1 MDINVLKYFK
11 TIARVGNMSRAAQEL
26 HVSQPTLTVS
36 MRKFEEQLGVRVFER
51 SKKGVSLT
59 PAGLQ
64 IYQYSDQ
71 MVGLWDEMLREAG
84 TVNEAVRGT
93 IRFGL
98 HPSVARY
105 TLPVFLPSLLKEHPE
120 LSVQLSHDLSRN
132 VLQQVHDHT
141 LDAGLV
147 MNPEKHPDLILK
159 ELCRD
164 EVSVWKRKGSSLADV
179 LIYDPSLFQTQ
190 WILEKLQKK
199 GLRYKRKIESSNL
212 EVIAS
217 LLQAGVGHA
226 ILPKRVALQNPFPLE
241 EAHPSL
247 PQFQDHLYLVYR
259 PSLRRS
265 ALGKTFIEA
274 VQNAPLK

>member
-11 TIARVGNMSRAAQEL
+11 TIARIGNMSRAAIEL

-36 MRKFEEQLGVRVFER
+36 MRKLEEQLGVSLFER
-51 SKKGVSLT
+51 SKKGVTLT

-71 MVGLWDEMLREAG
+71 LVGLWEEMLREAG
-84 TVNEAVRGT
+84 TINESVRGT
-93 IRFGL
+93 IRLGL

-105 TLPVFLPSLLKEHPE
+105 TLPLFLPSLLKEYPD
-120 LSVQLSHDLSRN
+120 LSVQMSHDLSRN
-132 VLQQVHDHT
+132 VLQQVLDHA
-141 LDAGLV
+141 LDVGLV
-147 MNPEKHPDLILK
+147 VNPEKHPDLILK

-164 EVSVWKRKGSSLADV
+164 EVSVWKRKGSSVQDV
-179 LIYDPSLFQTQ
+179 LIFDPSLFQTQ

-199 GLRYKRKIESSNL
+199 GIRYKRKMESANL

-217 LLQAGVGHA
+217 LLQAGAGHA
-226 ILPKRVALQNPFPLE
+226 ILPKRVALQNLFPLE

-259 PSLRRS
+259 PSLRKS
-265 ALGKTFIEA
+265 ALGKVFIDA
-274 VQNAPLK
+274 VQKAPLS

>member
-11 TIARVGNMSRAAQEL
+11 TIARIGNMSRAAIEL

-36 MRKFEEQLGVRVFER
+36 MRKLEEQLGVSLFER
-51 SKKGVSLT
+51 SKKGVTLT

-71 MVGLWDEMLREAG
+71 LVGLWEEMLREAG
-84 TVNEAVRGT
+84 TINESVRGT
-93 IRFGL
+93 IRLGL

-105 TLPVFLPSLLKEHPE
+105 TLPLFLPSLLKEYPD
-120 LSVQLSHDLSRN
+120 LSVQMSHDLSRN
-132 VLQQVHDHT
+132 VLQQVLDHA
-141 LDAGLV
+141 LDVGLV
-147 MNPEKHPDLILK
+147 VNPEKHPDLILK

-164 EVSVWKRKGSSLADV
+164 EVSVWKRKGSSVQDV
-179 LIYDPSLFQTQ
+179 LIFDPSLFQTQ

-199 GLRYKRKIESSNL
+199 GIRYKRKMESANL

-217 LLQAGVGHA
+217 LLQAGAGHA

-259 PSLRRS
+259 PSLRKS
-265 ALGKTFIEA
+265 ALGKVFIDA
-274 VQNAPLK
+274 VQKAPLS

>member
-1 MDINVLKYFK
+1 MDINVLKFFK
-11 TIARVGNMSRAAQEL
+11 TIANLGNMSRAAQEL
-26 HVSQPTLTVS
+26 HVSQPTLTVA
-36 MRKFEEQLGVRVFER
+36 MRKLEDQLGVRLFER
-51 SKKGVSLT
+51 SKKGVTLT
-59 PAGLQ
+59 AAGLQ

-71 MVGLWDEMLREAG
+71 MVELWEEMLREAG
-84 TVNEAVRGT
+84 TVNDAVRGT
-93 IRFGL
+93 IRLGL

-105 TLPVFLPSLLKEHPE
+105 ALPTFLPSLMKEHPD

-132 VLQQVHDHT
+132 VLQRVLDHA

-159 ELCRD
+159 EICRD
-164 EVSVWKRKGSSLADV
+164 EVSVWKKKGSSLQDV

-199 GLRYKRKIESSNL
+199 GLRYKRKLESSNL
-212 EVIAS
+212 EVIAG
-217 LLQAGVGHA
+217 LLQAGAGHA

-241 EAHPSL
+241 EAHASL
-247 PQFQDHLYLVYR
+247 PSFQDHLYLVYR

-265 ALGKTFIEA
+265 AIGKAFIEA
-274 VQNAPLK
+274 VQSAPL